1 MTKNPL
7 KSIGAIV
14 AGIMTIVLL
23 STGTDILLETLG
35 IFPAPEKGLS
45 VPWMLMLALVYR
57 CAYAVAGG
65 YITAILAPAHGT
77 RHAIIL
83 GIIGIVISTIG
94 VVVAWDMSPHWYPI
108 ALAVTALP
116 CTWFGGKLRKEK
128 PVII

>member
-1 MTKNPL
+1 MTKSPL
-7 KSIGAIV
+7 KSIVAIL

-45 VPWMLMLALVYR
+45 IPWMLMLALIYR
-57 CAYAVAGG
+57 CVYAVVGG
-65 YITAILAPAHGT
+65 YITAVLAPSHGT

-83 GIIGIVISTIG
+83 GVIGIIVSLIG
-94 VVVAWDMSPHWYPI
+94 VIVAWDLSPHWYPI

>member
-1 MTKNPL
+1 MTKSPL
-7 KSIGAIV
+7 KSIVAILS
-14 AGIMTIVLL
+14 GIMTIVLL

-45 VPWMLMLALVYR
+45 IPWMLMLALVYR
-57 CAYAVAGG
+57 CVYAVVGG
-65 YITAILAPAHGT
+65 YITAVLAPSHGT

-83 GIIGIVISTIG
+83 GVIGIIVSLIG
-94 VVVAWDMSPHWYPI
+94 VIVAWDLSPRWYPI

-116 CTWFGGKLRKEK
+116 CSWFGGKLRKEK

>member
-1 MTKNPL
+1 MTKSPL
-7 KSIGAIV
+7 KSIVAIL

-45 VPWMLMLALVYR
+45 IPWMLMLALIYR
-57 CAYAVAGG
+57 CVYAVVGG
-65 YITAILAPAHGT
+65 YITAVLAPSHGT

-83 GIIGIVISTIG
+83 GVIGIIVSLIG
-94 VVVAWDMSPHWYPI
+94 VIVAWDLSPHWYPI
-108 ALAVTALP
+108 ALAITALP